1 MLVRNSNME
10 LLCSEY
16 KVGYVFPM
24 VVVYI
29 LSHAEF
35 GRRIIG
41 KAHPTLLCARFIIN
55 VGIQHFYVHVIFC
68 FDMMTPF
75 GRFGGILAKVWR

>member
-1 MLVRNSNME
+1 M
-10 LLCSEY
+10 
-16 KVGYVFPM
+16 GYVFPM
-24 VVVYI
+24 VVVIYC
-29 LSHAEF
+29 SMRNSEEMT
-35 GRRIIG
+35 IG
-41 KAHPTLLCARFIIN
+41 KAHPTLLCVRFIIN